1 MYELSD
7 HNAQEVP
14 LNVSFADLHTTAMTY
29 NQIMYTIIETATFE
43 KYASDIWSD
52 EELEAFKIWI
62 ARNPD
67 SGKVIPD
74 TGGLRKVRWSADGKG
89 KLGGARVIY
98 FNRLENGVIVLLI
111 VYTKAKF
118 DNLPT
123 AFLKQLKEVAR
134 YG

>member
-1 MYELSD
+1 
-7 HNAQEVP
+7 
-14 LNVSFADLHTTAMTY
+14 MTY

-52 EELEAFKIWI
+52 EEREAFKIWI

-67 SGKVIPD
+67 AGKVIPN

-134 YG
+134 DG